1 MIKVIVNDHVYY
13 YDSPTDVY
21 SDYPDAVY
29 VGGYFIAYEEERSD
43 EQ

>member
-1 MIKVIVNDHVYY
+1 MIKVVINNHVYY

-29 VGGYFIAYEEERSD
+29 KCGYFIAEEKGD
-43 EQ
+43 EEQ